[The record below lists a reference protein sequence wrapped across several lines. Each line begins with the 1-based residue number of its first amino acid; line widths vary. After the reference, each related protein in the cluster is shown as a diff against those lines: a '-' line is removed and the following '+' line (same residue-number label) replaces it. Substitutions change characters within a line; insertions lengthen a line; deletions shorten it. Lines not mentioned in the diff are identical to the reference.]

1 MKNLNNT
8 AISSNTTK
16 KTYAAPKVE
25 KVALDHEISMVLM
38 SPNPPVEGGNFP
50 TQDPLMSLKGFRLF
64 K

>member
-1 MKNLNNT
+1 MKNFNYIAT
-8 AISSNTTK
+8 SSNNTK

>member
-8 AISSNTTK
+8 ATSSNTTK
-16 KTYAAPKVE
+16 KTYVAPKVE
-25 KVALDHEISMVLM
+25 KVMLDNEISMVLM

-50 TQDPLMSLKGFRLF
+50 TQDPLMSLKVFKLF